1 MTDTGRQFNS
11 VAPLRNVVAMVQLME
26 RVMSRAPTLPGM
38 AVFYGPSGYGKST
51 AATYAAN
58 TFDAYTIQAE
68 STWTKSSLCENIL
81 LELGLEPRGRI
92 DQMARAIYEEIAATG
107 RPLIIDEADH
117 IVARGLI
124 ELVRDIYEKSE
135 ATIILIGEEKLP
147 RKLTRWERVHG
158 RILNWVAAEPAA
170 MADVSLLADIYCE
183 GVTLDET
190 LKELLLEAS
199 HHSMRR
205 VSTNLADVRLF
216 AQANG
221 LTRVSRKDWGDRPF
235 HDGQAPR
242 PRGLK

>member
-1 MTDTGRQFNS
+1 MTDKHRQFNS

-58 TFDAYTIQAE
+58 TFDAYAIQAE
-68 STWTKSSLCENIL
+68 STWTKKSLCENIL
-81 LELGLEPRGRI
+81 MELGLEARGRI
-92 DQMARAIYEEIAATG
+92 DQMVRDIYGEIAATG

-135 ATIILIGEEKLP
+135 ATIILIGEELLP

-158 RILNWVAAEPAA
+158 RILSWEAAERAA
-170 MADVSLLADIYCE
+170 LADVSLLAEIYCTDV
-183 GVTLDET
+183 GIDEA
-190 LKELLLEAS
+190 LKQHLLTES

-205 VSTNLADVRLF
+205 VSTNLAEVRLF
-216 AQANG
+216 AQAAG
-221 LTRVSRKDWGDRPF
+221 LDAVTRKDWGDRPF
-235 HDGQAPR
+235 HNGQAPK